1 MYSFVKDIKFMEQLK
16 EAGFDGAY
24 CVTLVQDKN
33 FYSGNK
39 VDGVYSYFRNGN
51 TIHGTIIK
59 PTGKKDESIEVHG
72 EYQVEWKSINNWKYY
87 IVDM

>member
-1 MYSFVKDIKFMEQLK
+1 MEQLK

-33 FYSGNK
+33 
-39 VDGVYSYFRNGN
+39 SYFRNGN

-59 PTGKKDESIEVHG
+59 PTGKKDESIDVHG